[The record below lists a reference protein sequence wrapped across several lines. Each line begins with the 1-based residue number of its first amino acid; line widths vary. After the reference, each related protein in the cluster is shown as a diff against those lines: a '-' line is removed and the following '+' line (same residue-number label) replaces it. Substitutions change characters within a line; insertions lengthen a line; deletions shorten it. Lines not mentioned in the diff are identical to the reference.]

1 MVDLR
6 RLRYFIEIA
15 EAGAISRA
23 AARLEIAQSALS
35 HQVAALEEELGV
47 RLLVRRARGVHLTE
61 AGERFLGHARGVLR
75 AVEQAEH
82 DVRAL
87 SRDAS
92 GPVAV
97 GLSHTAIEAVAG
109 PLMSRMTAEA
119 PRVAL
124 RVAEGLSTTLRQW
137 ILSGE
142 IDIALGFLDCAD
154 SRIESVALLEE
165 ELVCVGLPR
174 FFARGARGAREIG
187 LDALRRLPLILP
199 ARSAALPALLGDSPM
214 RDALAASVRFEVESL
229 SALKA
234 AVRLGLGC
242 TLLSRPVVAR
252 EVAAGEFLAP
262 RVVQPT
268 LARTLY
274 LLTSRLRMESRAV
287 AETRR
292 HLADALNEVRTS
304 GGWPSRAMPGL
315 ARIRRPLPVKP
326 SRKQN
331 ASIVAS

>member
-1 MVDLR
+1 MIDLR

-15 EAGAISRA
+15 QAGAISRA

-82 DVRAL
+82 DVRSL

-109 PLMSRMTAEA
+109 PLMSRMTAQA

-174 FFARGARGAREIG
+174 FFARGAREIG

-199 ARSAALPALLGDSPM
+199 ARSAALPALLGDSPT

-252 EVAAGEFLAP
+252 EVADGEFLAP
-262 RVVQPT
+262 RVVEPT

-292 HLADALNEVRTS
+292 HLADALNEVRAS
-304 GGWPSRAMPGL
+304 GGWPSRALPGL
-315 ARIRRPLPVKP
+315 ARIRRPLPARP
-326 SRKQN
+326 SRQQN